1 MGIIQDT
8 IGCSKNR
15 KGKQLDQINK
25 REIGPKKITV
35 ENTNRRS
42 KNKEKARR
50 YTSTHGALRK
60 KKHTQRKWRKKNCNE
75 IIEKKLEHCFRLY
88 YKCV

>member
-25 REIGPKKITV
+25 KEIGPKKITV

-42 KNKEKARR
+42 KNKERQDEI
-50 YTSTHGALRK
+50 K
-60 KKHTQRKWRKKNCNE
+60 KVRKKNITEKNNE

>member
-25 REIGPKKITV
+25 KEIGPKKITV

-42 KNKEKARR
+42 KNKERQDEI
-50 YTSTHGALRK
+50 K
-60 KKHTQRKWRKKNCNE
+60 KVRKKN
-75 IIEKKLEHCFRLY
+75 ITEKITK
-88 YKCV
+88 

>member
-8 IGCSKNR
+8 IGGSKNR

-50 YTSTHGALRK
+50 YTRTHDALRK
-60 KKHTQRKWRKKNCNE
+60 KNTQRKWRKKNCNE

>member
-8 IGCSKNR
+8 IGGSKNR

-50 YTSTHGALRK
+50 YTRTHGAQKKKTHTQGEKVERK
-60 KKHTQRKWRKKNCNE
+60 KM
-75 IIEKKLEHCFRLY
+75 
-88 YKCV
+88 